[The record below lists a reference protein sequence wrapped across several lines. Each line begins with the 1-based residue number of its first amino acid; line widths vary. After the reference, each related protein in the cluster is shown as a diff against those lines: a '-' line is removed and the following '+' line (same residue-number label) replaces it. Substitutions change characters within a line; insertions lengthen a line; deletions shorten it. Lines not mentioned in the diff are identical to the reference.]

1 MQLQNRFILLFKNVL
16 EISNFE
22 NVNFELGFSCFW
34 HIPLSKASSTVV
46 KLLPDCIRGHFLVRT
61 GGKSTRFCSPLW
73 YLQILSQ
80 NMLQHLALIWL
91 APEWIGASLILHTIS
106 SEEITLTIILVL
118 LSIAK
123 ESNCGKVG
131 WERHYCHLQSH
142 FVEMS
147 VFFWLVDTHNIN
159 RQLEKKG
166 TTKRKNWSCMI
177 SLNHKFT
184 YQPMLYYFRI
194 PYFLI

>member
-1 MQLQNRFILLFKNVL
+1 MSRYHQIWNRRTTDEVRSGSLTNGVLCQSKAYFCYCWLLQLQNRFILIFKNVL

-61 GGKSTRFCSPLW
+61 GGKSTRFCSSLW

-131 WERHYCHLQSH
+131 WERHYRHLQSI
-142 FVEMS
+142 
-147 VFFWLVDTHNIN
+147 L
-159 RQLEKKG
+159 
-166 TTKRKNWSCMI
+166 
-177 SLNHKFT
+177 
-184 YQPMLYYFRI
+184 
-194 PYFLI
+194 